1 MSTSSPS
8 LASTSAAAAAS
19 ASTSADDSRSNT
31 PTPSRPSL
39 LSRLSLP
46 LTLRNRNR
54 HVADFHVRP
63 DEPHKNYSAGKHVRG
78 AVVLTI
84 VKPIRITHLV
94 VSLHGYVQV
103 VKDPVAMAKTQSV
116 VPRGGS
122 SLRPQYLGNGLA
134 SLFQDEQV
142 LSGEGRLEAG
152 KYEFGFDLVFP
163 DTILPSSIDVCSC
176 PSGRAWLGLP

>member
-8 LASTSAAAAAS
+8 TPN
-19 ASTSADDSRSNT
+19 TTVTVDDSRSST
-31 PTPSRPSL
+31 PTSSRPSL
-39 LSRLSLP
+39 LSRLTLP

-63 DEPHKNYSAGKHVRG
+63 DEPYRNYSAGKHVRG
-78 AVVLTI
+78 AVVLVN
-84 VKPIRITHLV
+84 VKPIRVTHLV
-94 VSLHGYVQV
+94 VSLHGYVHV
-103 VKDPVAMAKTQSV
+103 VKDPVAMAKATPAA
-116 VPRGGS
+116 PRGGS
-122 SLRPQYLGNGLA
+122 SARPQYHGNGLA

-163 DTILPSSIDVCSC
+163 SNGLPSSIDVRLFSYQ
-176 PSGRAWLGLP
+176 RAECTNLTS

>member
-8 LASTSAAAAAS
+8 LPSTAV
-19 ASTSADDSRSNT
+19 TPDEPRSST

-63 DEPHKNYSAGKHVRG
+63 DEPYRNYVAGNHVRG
-78 AVVLTI
+78 AVVLAI

-103 VKDPVAMAKTQSV
+103 VKDPVAMAKIQPAS
-116 VPRGGS
+116 PRGGS
-122 SLRPQYLGNGLA
+122 SVRPQYHGNGLA

-163 DTILPSSIDVCSC
+163 ERGLPSSIDVRS
-176 PSGRAWLGLP
+176 